1 MQRRGELK
9 YGGCVSRAAVFFSP
23 ADVQDNWV
31 VYAGTGPV
39 AVARSGLDAQ
49 ASDAVRVRRSRRHD
63 GRPGFDAWALPS
75 ARLDTPR
82 PVMPNAPT
90 DIPVNVDGTYREPT
104 WGEGGSFDPSGH
116 EANGA
121 GAGVMI
127 GANDFNEP
135 RRHAARW
142 IRAMI
147 TRSVPSD
154 AGLFGSFLL
163 PGSGGWNVS
172 GGTLNGTLGASWVLV
187 DADDDGGVV
196 IQYNVTAGSPHVF
209 TASRD
214 TYVDLAEDGTAT
226 YTAVANG
233 APEPAVA
240 ASSVRVWKVVTDGTE
255 ITSATTVLPEIPVF
269 KDIAANS
276 LALTDLLAVGGDLDV
291 TGNLTVGGDSTLGDD
306 AGDSHTI
313 TGSVDITGDTAITGA
328 ATITGDLA
336 VTGTTH
342 AISGSTTITGSLTV
356 AGDNP
361 AVFTGNVTLG
371 SASGDAIISQG
382 TTTFNA
388 AVTCN
393 SSLTVAN
400 GQTFTANGNS
410 VIGNAGTDTC
420 TMNAALTINED
431 VNFGANTITGAGGT
445 ITTSTVQA
453 STVEPVVV
461 NFQTTVASVTDG
473 RMAYNGRRLTL
484 GDGTAARLVH
494 TPRTAY
500 VVSETGN
507 AAEDVAGAS
516 IQMEIEDTEWV
527 FVRVEA
533 MQTCTDNGAAPTIR
547 IRATNGVDNVTALNN
562 GDNDVASLQLPV
574 TTAVSQKRPVSFT
587 VRWRP
592 TNDEPTPDNTT
603 WTLQVVHDV
612 TAGSVTTSNVF
623 LQAWYE

>member
-1 MQRRGELK
+1 
-9 YGGCVSRAAVFFSP
+9 VFFSP

-291 TGNLTVGGDSTLGDD
+291 TGNLTVGGDSALGDD

-313 TGSVDITGDTAITGA
+313 TGSVAVTGDTAITG
-328 ATITGDLA
+328 
-336 VTGTTH
+336 
-342 AISGSTTITGSLTV
+342 SLTV
-356 AGDNP
+356 AADNP
-361 AVFTGNVTLG
+361 ANFTGDVTLG
-371 SASGDAIISQG
+371 SDSADAITVNG

-388 AVTCN
+388 PVTI
-393 SSLTVAN
+393 AN
-400 GQTFTANGNS
+400 GQAFVANGNS
-410 VIGNAGTDTC
+410 TIGNAGTDTLTC
-420 TMNAALTINED
+420 NAAATFGTTVVANGAISALAGINLSAQTIS
-431 VNFGANTITGAGGT
+431 GSAGSLVSVENVALLEQRWTDSVGT
-445 ITTSTVQA
+445 LPGTAGEIRWNGTFFSYRDQTNVARTLDEPVRGHDATFTTDQAIVDTDAVAVRRVQA
-453 STVEPVVV
+453 SE
-461 NFQTTVASVTDG
+461 SVWIEISCRYEADG
-473 RMAYNGRRLTL
+473 AEEMAYRIQVDGPL
-484 GDGTAARLVH
+484 GTATILSDDVTIAAANKGYPFFQALPW
-494 TPRTAY
+494 TPTDDFA
-500 VVSETGN
+500 ETDPQNYTFTVGL
-507 AAEDVAGAS
+507 G
-516 IQMEIEDTEWV
+516 I
-527 FVRVEA
+527 
-533 MQTCTDNGAAPTIR
+533 GGAPTLT
-547 IRATNGVDNVTALNN
+547 ATNVTIKVSSN
-562 GDNDVASLQLPV
+562 LQI
-574 TTAVSQKRPVSFT
+574 
-587 VRWRP
+587 
-592 TNDEPTPDNTT
+592 
-603 WTLQVVHDV
+603 
-612 TAGSVTTSNVF
+612 
-623 LQAWYE
+623 